1 MKPSCCSHIGIQSIK
16 QIVNYTLSSSGIQLD
31 EILIILER
39 GITSLLILQMPDG
52 ENIVRV
58 ENSLVKSIYWKRDG
72 WRAWIVCSASFYV
85 FAVTWGTTSCFPMLL
100 PYLVDLYKYSN
111 ASDASSEDRLVLTK
125 TSMVYSVNNG
135 LAYLASFPAAFL
147 VDRIGCRLTFLLG
160 VALSVG
166 GNAVAAVCPD
176 GSLWIWWLGHGVA
189 NGTGVSLTYFVSS
202 VVLEQVF
209 ARHYGAA
216 SSIMSVG
223 TSFAFLTIPLL
234 WNFLLRIGRQI
245 KGPDKLEGTSTGMSL
260 VMFSVVAS
268 QLILVLM
275 LPLFGSPFFIAA
287 RSHVRNLNS
296 STSNKQSSESTAQK
310 SLHRASKLMLYTKR
324 LVYFLFDIP
333 VPSFKYSNSLQDN
346 GSTNSL
352 SSGTH
357 SQFKLLLKLLLDW
370 NFIIYIIWSMLLL
383 IFSGAP
389 DTFLITAAEEIFPDS
404 SDVGSKMLVSYGIAQ
419 IAGKFLAARLLD
431 WFPSLIGN
439 TLIVATGTL
448 FWISRF
454 PTL

>member
-1 MKPSCCSHIGIQSIK
+1 MMH
-16 QIVNYTLSSSGIQLD
+16 
-31 EILIILER
+31 
-39 GITSLLILQMPDG
+39 G
-52 ENIVRV
+52 ENNERV
-58 ENSLVKSIYWKRDG
+58 ESSLVKSINWKRDG
-72 WRAWIVCSASFYV
+72 WRAWIVCVASFYV
-85 FAVTWGTTSCFPMLL
+85 FAVTWGTTCCFPMLL

-111 ASDASSEDRLVLTK
+111 VSNPSSEDPLVLTK

-135 LAYLASFPAAFL
+135 LAYLASFAAAFL

-166 GNAVAAVCPD
+166 GNAVTAVCPG
-176 GSLWIWWLGHGVA
+176 GSLWIWWLGFGVA
-189 NGTGVSLTYFVSS
+189 NGIGVSLTYFVSS

-216 SSIMSVG
+216 SSIVSVG
-223 TSFAFLTIPLL
+223 TSFMFLTTPLL

-245 KGPDKLEGTSTGMSL
+245 GGPDKLEGTLTGMSL
-260 VMFSVVAS
+260 VMFSVVVS

-287 RSHVRNLNS
+287 RSHARNLNS
-296 STSNKQSSESTAQK
+296 STSNKQLNESTAQK
-310 SLHRASKLMLYTKR
+310 SLHRASKVMLYTKR

-333 VPSFKYSNSLQDN
+333 VPSFKYSNYLQDN
-346 GSTNSL
+346 GDGSTNSL
-352 SSGTH
+352 SSETF
-357 SQFKLLLKLLLDW
+357 SQFKLFLKLLLDW
-370 NFIIYIIWSMLLL
+370 NFIIYIIWSILML

-404 SDVGSKMLVSYGIAQ
+404 SDVGSKMLITYGIAQ
-419 IAGKFLAARLLD
+419 IAGKILAARLLD

-439 TLIVATGTL
+439 TLIVAAGTL